1 MDAGALATVSGTR
14 LGTELR
20 LLAEQGDPVEGFA
33 VLDALGI
40 DGAIAPGFGI
50 AGEDRADLA
59 RRALALLPSDGEPA
73 DLLLAVASLD
83 VPAGALPALLDRL
96 AFPAGRRD
104 RILMTA
110 TRAAEL
116 SGRLQAARE
125 SSEIA
130 ASVGSGPAELV
141 ALAGALGAEA
151 PARRWLDELRHVRLE
166 IDGDDLLAAGLE
178 PGPAVGAGLAAARA
192 AKLDGRVSGREAE
205 LAEALRAAGA
215 QG

>member
-1 MDAGALATVSGTR
+1 MAAA
-14 LGTELR
+14 
-20 LLAEQGDPVEGFA
+20 
-33 VLDALGI
+33 
-40 DGAIAPGFGI
+40 
-50 AGEDRADLA
+50 
-59 RRALALLPSDGEPA
+59 
-73 DLLLAVASLD
+73 
-83 VPAGALPALLDRL
+83 
-96 AFPAGRRD
+96 
-104 RILMTA
+104 
-110 TRAAEL
+110 RAAEL

-130 ASVGSGPAELV
+130 AAVGSGPAELV
-141 ALAGALGAEA
+141 ALAGALSAEA

-215 QG
+215 RG